1 MPSERLQRR
10 VDQLLTLIEPEA
22 DGWNWQI
29 GLAMVG
35 AVPDFDPKIRDAA
48 ACKTVAE
55 HRISSVDNGA
65 CKPPSG
71 VLPQTIANATTAPK
85 RNALSANCYSS
96 KLGLRPLME
105 WVPSRRAIPES

>member
-96 KLGLRPLME
+96 KLG
-105 WVPSRRAIPES
+105 